1 MIGAISASTTGLDAN
16 QVLLDV
22 TSNNLANL
30 NTPGFK
36 ASQVSFREV
45 LTAAG
50 APAGVAVAGVSQSAA
65 PEVAGGS
72 NVNPALEMVNLL
84 LAKHA
89 HAANT
94 RAIIA
99 ANRMLTDTLSH
110 VP

>member
-1 MIGAISASTTGLDAN
+1 MIQAINTSSTGLTAS
-16 QVLLDV
+16 QALLDV

-30 NTPGFK
+30 NTAGFK
-36 ASQVSFREV
+36 ADQVTFREV

-50 APAGVAVAGVSQSAA
+50 ARAGVAVAGMSKSAA

-89 HAANT
+89 HAANA
-94 RAIIA
+94 RAIMA
-99 ANRMLTDTLSH
+99 ANRMMTDTLSR
-110 VP
+110 V